1 MFDWGGGGENNKEI
15 VVKSAVGG
23 GGIFFRYVNLL
34 VASIR
39 FARGFSKGVNPG
51 GGGLGWGMYP
61 PMF

>member
-1 MFDWGGGGENNKEI
+1 M
-15 VVKSAVGG
+15 KSAVGG

-51 GGGLGWGMYP
+51 GGVGVGDVSPHVLT
-61 PMF
+61 